1 MERLVGDYCE
11 DLLVLLLPQVG
22 VVGDPLQEDDPL
34 RQQESLVGLQ
44 PLLLSGQLQQLE
56 DLGSKGGVADQTE
69 VEEDVV
75 QGRLE
80 PADSVRA
87 LRGEKYFN
95 ISTFPVSSDN
105 IL

>member
-1 MERLVGDYCE
+1 MERLVGDYYD

-34 RQQESLVGLQ
+34 GQQERLVGLQ
-44 PLLLSGQLQQLE
+44 ALLLRGQLQQLE
-56 DLGSKGGVADQTE
+56 YLGPQGGVADQTE

-87 LRGEKYFN
+87 LQDNIIEKYFN
-95 ISTFPVSSDN
+95 PGVSR
-105 IL
+105 